1 MLDIC
6 LLGTGGMMPL
16 PGRWLTSLVMRYNGS
31 QLLIDCGEGTQIAMK
46 KAGISSKPVDIICLT
61 HFHAD
66 HVSGLPGFLLSMG
79 NAERTEPLTIIG
91 PKGVEKVVNSLRI
104 IAPELPFEI
113 NYIELTQPEEEISL
127 NGYVISAYRVNHNIL
142 CYGYSVRIDRAGK
155 FDADR
160 AKSLNIPIKMWNL
173 LQKGNIIEVD
183 GNVYTPDMVMGPPRK
198 GIKVTYCTDSRPTD
212 TIAAYAKNA
221 DLFICEGMYGEADKL
236 SKAREYKHMTMY
248 EAAGL
253 AREAGAAQLWL
264 THYSPSMVHPE
275 EFLDKV
281 RSIFP
286 AAVIAK
292 DGRHTTL
299 NFEGE

>member
-46 KAGISSKPVDIICLT
+46 RAGISSKPVDIICIT

-79 NAERTEPLTIIG
+79 NAERTESRTIIG
-91 PKGVEKVVNSLRI
+91 PKGVEKVVNSLRV

-113 NYIELTQPEEEISL
+113 KYIELTQPEEEITL

-142 CYGYSVRIDRAGK
+142 CYGYSIRIDRAGK
-155 FDADR
+155 FDAER

-173 LQKGNIIEVD
+173 LQKGNIIELD
-183 GNVYTPDMVMGPPRK
+183 GRVYTPDMVMGPPRK
-198 GIKVTYCTDSRPTD
+198 GIKVTYCTDSRPTE
-212 TIAAYAKNA
+212 TIASYAEKA

-236 SKAREYKHMTMY
+236 AKAREYKHMTMY
-248 EAAGL
+248 EAAEL
-253 AREAGAAQLWL
+253 ARAASVTELWL

-275 EFLDKV
+275 EFADKV

-286 AAVIAK
+286 NTVIAK
-292 DGRHTTL
+292 DGRHLTL

>member
-113 NYIELTQPEEEISL
+113 NYIELTQPEEEICL

-253 AREAGAAQLWL
+253 ARDAGAAQLWL

-281 RSIFP
+281 RSVFP
-286 AAVIAK
+286 ATVIAK

>member
-91 PKGVEKVVNSLRI
+91 PKGVEKVVNSLRV

-127 NGYVISAYRVNHNIL
+127 KGYVISAYRVNHNIM
-142 CYGYSVRIDRAGK
+142 CYGYSVRIDRAGR
-155 FDADR
+155 FDAIR
-160 AKSLNIPIKMWNL
+160 AKNLNIPIKMWNL

-198 GIKVTYCTDSRPTD
+198 GIKVTYCTDSRPAD
-212 TIAAYAKNA
+212 IIAAYAKDA

-253 AREAGAAQLWL
+253 ARDANAAQLWL

-281 RSIFP
+281 RAVFP

>member
-91 PKGVEKVVNSLRI
+91 PKGVEKVVNSLRV

-127 NGYVISAYRVNHNIL
+127 NGYVISAYRVNHNIM

-155 FDADR
+155 FDAIR

-212 TIAAYAKNA
+212 TIAAYAKDA

-248 EAAGL
+248 EAAGM
-253 AREAGAAQLWL
+253 ARDANAAELWL

-281 RSIFP
+281 RAIFP

>member
-113 NYIELTQPEEEISL
+113 NYIELTQPEEEICL

-212 TIAAYAKNA
+212 IIAAYAKDA

-253 AREAGAAQLWL
+253 ARDANATELWL

-275 EFLDKV
+275 EFFDKV
-281 RSIFP
+281 RAIFP